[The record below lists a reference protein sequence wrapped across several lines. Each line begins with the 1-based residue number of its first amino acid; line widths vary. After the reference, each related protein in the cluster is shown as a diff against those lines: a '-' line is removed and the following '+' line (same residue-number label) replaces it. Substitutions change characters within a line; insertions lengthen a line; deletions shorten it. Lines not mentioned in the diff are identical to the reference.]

1 MKKRIIFILMILTC
15 FLLSCGQQEEV
26 PTLTPEPIPGS
37 ENRETVPSGESPYG
51 ETVPAGEEAVPAS
64 GTLDAETL
72 GNALEALEN
81 TLTDDPDAPVDAQSA
96 EAAEAQ
102 SADAAAG
109 QLAEDPEAQA
119 AEGQSGRSAEAQAD
133 QNTVPGTS
141 SGNKPLIA
149 IDPGHQE
156 KGNSEKEP
164 IGPGASEKKAKVA
177 GGTHGDASGLK
188 EYELTLQVSLKLE
201 EALKAA
207 GYDVLMIRR
216 ENAVNISNSER
227 AAMANEAGADAFIR
241 IHANGSDNSSV
252 SGAMTICPTKNNPYC
267 PQIYTES
274 RRLSDCVLDA
284 FVAATGAR
292 KERVWETDTMSGINW
307 CTVPVTILEMGY
319 MTNPE
324 EDLKMASGEY
334 QDIMVQGIVN
344 GLNDYFNIP

>member
-1 MKKRIIFILMILTC
+1 MKKNFIFILMILTC
-15 FLLSCGQQEEV
+15 FLLSCGRQEEAPSV
-26 PTLTPEPIPGS
+26 IPEPIP
-37 ENRETVPSGESPYG
+37 ET
-51 ETVPAGEEAVPAS
+51 ETETAPAGENVS
-64 GTLDAETL
+64 GETSLQGEETLPVSGALDAEAL
-72 GNALEALEN
+72 GNALQSLEN
-81 TLTDDPDAPVDAQSA
+81 TLSNGAGSTADAQSA
-96 EAAEAQ
+96 PDQ
-102 SADAAAG
+102 AG
-109 QLAEDPEAQA
+109 TQ
-119 AEGQSGRSAEAQAD
+119 SAEAQTGL
-133 QNTVPGTS
+133 NTELQGAGNAVDAP
-141 SGNKPLIA
+141 SGGRHLIA

-156 KGNSEKEP
+156 KGNSEQEP

-227 AAMANEAGADAFIR
+227 AAMANEAGAEAFIR
-241 IHANGSDNSSV
+241 IHANGCDNSSV

-292 KERVWETDTMSGINW
+292 KEKVWETDTMSGINW

-324 EDLKMASGEY
+324 EDLKMASEEY
-334 QDIMVQGIVN
+334 QNIMVQGIVN